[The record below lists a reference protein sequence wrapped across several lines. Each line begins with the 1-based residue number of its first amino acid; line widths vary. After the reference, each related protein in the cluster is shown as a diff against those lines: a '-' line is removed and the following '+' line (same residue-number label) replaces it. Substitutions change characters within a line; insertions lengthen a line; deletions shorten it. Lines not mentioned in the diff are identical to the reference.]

1 MIDSTGRKSKMEA
14 MQFAVKNGPAIILV
28 RPQLGENIGA
38 AARAM
43 LNCGL
48 TKLRIVKPRDGWPNI
63 KALNTASGADAVIGE
78 ALIFDDVSDAIA
90 DLDLIFA
97 TTSRARDQVKDV
109 IFPDQAF
116 QKLPQQIHAG
126 IMFGSERN
134 GLDNDEIC
142 VADSIIEI
150 PLNPA
155 FPSLNLAQAVLLVSY
170 EWRRSHVKNHPPSV
184 VKRAAAKKSDIIS
197 FFNMLEKELEYKGF
211 YPSPSMQQ
219 KMSRNMRNMFQRIQL
234 SEQDIQ
240 SLYGIV
246 KALSRN
252 IPDKK
257 V

>member
-63 KALNTASGADAVIGE
+63 KALNAASGADGVIGE
-78 ALIFDDVSDAIA
+78 ALIFDNVSDAVA
-90 DLDLIFA
+90 DLDLVFA
-97 TTSRARDQVKDV
+97 TTSRARDQMKEIV
-109 IFPDQAF
+109 FPDQAF
-116 QKLPQQIHAG
+116 KKVPKHIQLG

-134 GLDNDEIC
+134 GLDNDAIC

-170 EWRRSHVKNHPPSV
+170 ELRRTYVKNNPPLIV
-184 VKRAAAKKSDIIS
+184 QRKAAKKSDIIS
-197 FFNMLEKELEYKGF
+197 FFNMLEEELESRGF
-211 YPSPSMQQ
+211 YPSPSMQK
-219 KMSRNMRNMFQRIQL
+219 KMARNMRNMFQRIQL
-234 SEQDIQ
+234 SEQDVQ

-246 KALSRN
+246 KALGRSSRDN
-252 IPDKK
+252 KR
-257 V
+257 

>member
-1 MIDSTGRKSKMEA
+1 MIGSPERKSKLEA

-48 TKLRIVKPRDGWPNI
+48 TKLRIVDPRDGWPNI
-63 KALNTASGADAVIGE
+63 KALNASSGADAVIGE
-78 ALIFDDVSDAIA
+78 ALIFDNVPDAVA

-109 IFPDQAF
+109 TFPDQAF
-116 QKLPQQIHAG
+116 LRLPQQIHVG

-134 GLDNDEIC
+134 GLDNDDIC

-170 EWRRSHVKNHPPSV
+170 EWRRTYVKNDQPSV
-184 VKRAAAKKSDIIS
+184 VMRTAAKKSDIIS
-197 FFNMLEKELEYKGF
+197 FFNMLEEELESRGF

-219 KMSRNMRNMFQRIQL
+219 RMARNMRNMFQRIQL
-234 SEQDIQ
+234 SQQDIQ

-246 KALSRN
+246 KALGRSE
-252 IPDKK
+252 PDRKA
-257 V
+257 